1 MPLFR
6 QSLWSTIPSG
16 DHIVRQGGIILANG
30 YAAMTEPVWMWDLRE
45 GTAQPHLI
53 IAEASC
59 QTEVANLQVA
69 IFVHLNAR
77 SVPLALFVSQ
87 KSLQGEAHPPKF
99 VEFGASSGGILAPSS
114 H

>member
-1 MPLFR
+1 MDATFHNAHLR

-30 YAAMTEPVWMWDLRE
+30 YSGYDRTSVDVRFE
-45 GTAQPHLI
+45 GRNSRTAAQPHLI

-77 SVPLALFVSQ
+77 SVPLALLLLRYRCKVRFT
-87 KSLQGEAHPPKF
+87 L
-99 VEFGASSGGILAPSS
+99 
-114 H
+114 